1 MNMLKLLPLLICI
14 LCSTLCIAQK
24 ERFAATYKK
33 NNLVIEHKVK
43 KGETVFSIARM
54 FHAPPATVA
63 DINGLNYESSLREG
77 QIVDVPLA
85 VYNHI
90 NEEPSYKKDIRSLY
104 YTVDGESM
112 SRLVRIT
119 GVPQRK
125 IEKWNELPDNHVRNG
140 QELLIG
146 WVLYDATPV
155 LPEQVKSNTSVANR
169 GDWSTRAVQE
179 NTIVE
184 NNTPH
189 RTLDAV
195 EHNVVKQEPVKVSM
209 PSSIDSTKE
218 MSLDEQAYMSQTMNG
233 QSVIEEKGPAVF
245 FAAAD
250 KAPKSY
256 YAFHNSARRGS
267 IIKVF
272 NPGTGK
278 TVFVKVI
285 GAIPATAQ
293 YHNSVIGITA
303 AAKKELGIRENK
315 MFCELSYGVY

>member
-1 MNMLKLLPLLICI
+1 MFRLLPLLICMLWSS
-14 LCSTLCIAQK
+14 LCVAQK
-24 ERFAATYKK
+24 ERFAVSYKK

-54 FHAPPATVA
+54 FHAPPAAVA
-63 DINGLNYESSLREG
+63 DINGLSYESSLREG
-77 QIVDVPLA
+77 QMIDVPLA
-85 VYNHI
+85 KYNHI
-90 NEEPSYKKDIRSLY
+90 NEEPSYKRDIRSLY

-125 IEKWNELPDNHVRNG
+125 IEKWNELPNNHIRKG
-140 QELLIG
+140 QELMIG
-146 WVLYDATPV
+146 WVLFDATPIV
-155 LPEQVKSNTSVANR
+155 PEQKNTTSVANR
-169 GDWSTRAVQE
+169 GDWSTRAVQDNATIA
-179 NTIVE
+179 NT
-184 NNTPH
+184 TPQ

-195 EHNVVKQEPVKVSM
+195 EHNVVKQEEPEKISM

-218 MSLDEQAYMSQTMNG
+218 MSLDEQAYMIQTMND

-245 FAAAD
+245 FTTTD
-250 KAPKSY
+250 MTPKSF

-278 TVFVKVI
+278 AVFVKVI
-285 GAIPATAQ
+285 GTIPATAQ

-315 MFCELSYGVY
+315 MFCELSYGLY